1 MTSRNRM
8 LPLAAA
14 LAAMLLAA
22 VYAGAQ
28 MSPRMSY
35 GPGYYDPASE
45 TVIQGVVE
53 TVQNNAS
60 FCRWGGTE
68 VALRTDKGTVT
79 VLLGPASFLSQSDI
93 GVAKGDKLSVTGFKT
108 AVQTP
113 YVVARMVT
121 KGDRTLTLRDAQGV
135 PVWAG
140 RGMGW
145 RAQDGRRCGWG
156 SPGRGCR
163 CRWW

>member
-14 LAAMLLAA
+14 LAAMVLAA

-28 MSPRMSY
+28 MSPRMDY

-45 TVIQGVVE
+45 TAIQGVVE

-60 FCRWGGTE
+60 FCRWGGTA

-79 VLLGPASFLSQSDI
+79 VLLGPAPFLSQSDFSI
-93 GVAKGDKLSVTGFKT
+93 VKGDELSVTGSKT
-108 AVQTP
+108 AAQTP
-113 YVVARMVT
+113 YVIARAVT
-121 KGDRTLTLRDAQGV
+121 KGGRTLTLRDAQGV

-145 RAQDGRRCGWG
+145 RAQDGWRCGRG
-156 SPGRGCR
+156 RPGRGCR
-163 CRWW
+163 CRRW